1 LAESRAARPVI
12 IALTADAQQ
21 SLLNQSENSVFDH
34 RMIKPSSKEDLIAAI
49 NSFLFEKNES
59 SDPYDKS

>member
-1 LAESRAARPVI
+1 LAESRAVRPVI

-34 RMIKPSSKEDLIAAI
+34 RMIKPSSKEDLIAAT